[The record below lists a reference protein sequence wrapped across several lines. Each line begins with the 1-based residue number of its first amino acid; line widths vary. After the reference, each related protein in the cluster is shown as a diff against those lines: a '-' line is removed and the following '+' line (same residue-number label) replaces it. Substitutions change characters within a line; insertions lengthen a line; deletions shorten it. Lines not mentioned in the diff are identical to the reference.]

1 MNVKEAVKLAK
12 AYIADLYEDEEIL
25 HVGLE
30 EVEFDDDGDWR
41 VTIGFSRAWDFE
53 KTDLQSDLLKAVGVP
68 IGRSYK
74 VVRIKD
80 LDGQVRSVTTHPVE
94 VS

>member
-12 AYIADLYEDEEIL
+12 DYIADLYEDENIL
-25 HVGLE
+25 HLGLE

-41 VTIGFSRAWDFE
+41 VTIGFSRAWDLE
-53 KTDLQSDLLKAVGVP
+53 KTDFENNLLKAVGAP

-80 LDGQVRSVTTHPVE
+80 RDGRVISVTTHPVE